1 MAKSLA
7 TVIGPTG
14 GMSPKRS
21 QSEAALGLF
30 GALRERIFSSAEA
43 ARNCD
48 LLSEKEVS
56 LKGDDETKRQS

>member
-14 GMSPKRS
+14 GTSPKQS
-21 QSEAALGLF
+21 QSEAALGLL
-30 GALRERIFSSAEA
+30 GALRKRIFSSTKA
-43 ARNCD
+43 AGSSV
-48 LLSEKEVS
+48 LLSKEKVS